1 MNPRKKLCVE
11 CFDKLKNDV
20 QKLTIEIGEFLK
32 MAVISEQKGKMQD
45 SVKIEQKDPSKETQV
60 KTK

>member
-1 MNPRKKLCVE
+1 MKPRKKLCAK
-11 CFDKLKNDV
+11 CFDELKNDV
-20 QKLTIEIGEFLK
+20 QKLIIEIGEFLK

-45 SVKIEQKDPSKETQV
+45 SVKIEQKDTSKETQV

>member
-1 MNPRKKLCVE
+1 MNPRKKLCIE

-20 QKLTIEIGEFLK
+20 QKLTIEICEFLK

-45 SVKIEQKDPSKETQV
+45 SVKIEQKDTSKETQV

>member
-20 QKLTIEIGEFLK
+20 QKLIIEIGEFLK
-32 MAVISEQKGKMQD
+32 MAVISEQ
-45 SVKIEQKDPSKETQV
+45 
-60 KTK
+60 

>member
-45 SVKIEQKDPSKETQV
+45 SVKIEQKDTSKETQV

>member
-1 MNPRKKLCVE
+1 MNPRKKLCIE

-45 SVKIEQKDPSKETQV
+45 SVKIEQKDTSKETQV

>member
-11 CFDKLKNDV
+11 CFDKLKNHV

-45 SVKIEQKDPSKETQV
+45 SVKIEQKDTSKETQV

>member
-20 QKLTIEIGEFLK
+20 QKSTIEIGEFLK
-32 MAVISEQKGKMQD
+32 MPVISEQKGKMQD
-45 SVKIEQKDPSKETQV
+45 SVKIEQKDTSKETQV